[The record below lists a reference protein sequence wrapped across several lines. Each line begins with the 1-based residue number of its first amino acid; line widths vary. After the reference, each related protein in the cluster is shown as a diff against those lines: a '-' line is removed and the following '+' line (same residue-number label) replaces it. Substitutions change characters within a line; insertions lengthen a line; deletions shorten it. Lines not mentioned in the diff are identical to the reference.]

1 MLGRIAELITRAKTT
16 QATGMHRV
24 TFKGTRSTPNAAKTE
39 RRGITLA
46 GADEEVSVRSDGAV
60 EEVHHGPRVA
70 VAHERDRHLLLHRF
84 DSAPLAFPP
93 PRRGPW
99 PLEPALR
106 RRCTALPNAA
116 LPARALTLP
125 PIEESEDKNEPRGS
139 ARSGSV
145 GLDLYRY

>member
-84 DSAPLAFPP
+84 DSAPLAFPSP
-93 PRRGPW
+93 GEDPGPCN
-99 PLEPALR
+99 R
-106 RRCTALPNAA
+106 
-116 LPARALTLP
+116 
-125 PIEESEDKNEPRGS
+125 
-139 ARSGSV
+139 RSGDDVRPQMRRSP
-145 GLDLYRY
+145 LAP